1 MMSEVTDSSSDESS
15 IALVNR
21 SETPSPPHLSLSRPP
36 ISSLTTATPADI
48 NLPEIRSPA
57 YFLLLPPPTSFL
69 TTPIA
74 SPSTITATTSSSA
87 VANTSTTATTM
98 ATSGT
103 ATTTMADATAM
114 NSATATTAT
123 TAAAAT
129 ATATTAATTSATA
142 TATAIAT
149 TMATEATTAT
159 ALTIAS
165 APTPLVVIA
174 PSHTRS
180 LRTKI
185 TLSLRSKIRSLR
197 MFALWPFRHIAE
209 TVQLPVSTVYSIC
222 VQPST
227 PQQQRTGRPSALSS
241 EDQTRLVAHAT
252 ASQQNRRKSLI
263 LIAQELN
270 ITVNE
275 RTLRRFFANQGYH
288 RRIAREK
295 PFLTVNNKIARLH
308 FATLF
313 QDWVVQDWYKV
324 IWTDECAFNIGGFS
338 GNTWVTRMAGEE
350 YLEDCLLPKFRK
362 LETVMVWGCISGNQ
376 KGPLVIWDKAE
387 WGRTINSQNY
397 CQYIILPHLHPYWL
411 HLCAERQDYVY
422 LQQDGASPHRA
433 KYTVQVLQDL
443 NMFGY
448 FLTWP
453 ASSPDLNPIEQV
465 WRTMKQRIYHRSPR
479 PTTNVLLRIA
489 IQEEWN
495 AITGE
500 EIADLTASMPARTA
514 AVSNVQGGHTR
525 Y

>member
-1 MMSEVTDSSSDESS
+1 MMSESTDSSSDESS

-21 SETPSPPHLSLSRPP
+21 SETPSPPHLLLSQPP
-36 ISSLTTATPADI
+36 ISSLTTATTGDI

-57 YFLLLPPPTSFL
+57 YFLLLPPPASFL
-69 TTPIA
+69 MTPIA
-74 SPSTITATTSSSA
+74 GTSSITAATSSSTM
-87 VANTSTTATTM
+87 ANTSTAATTM

-103 ATTTMADATAM
+103 ATTTIADAIAM
-114 NSATATTAT
+114 SSATATTAT
-123 TAAAAT
+123 TATTAAT
-129 ATATTAATTSATA
+129 ATATTTTATTTA
-142 TATAIAT
+142 ATAIAT
-149 TMATEATTAT
+149 AMATGATTAA
-159 ALTIAS
+159 ALTIAG
-165 APTPLVVIA
+165 APTPLVVMA
-174 PSHTRS
+174 PSRTRS

-197 MFALWPFRHIAE
+197 MFALWPFRRIAE

-222 VQPST
+222 AQPST
-227 PQQQRTGRPSALSS
+227 PQQQRIGRPSALSS
-241 EDQTRLVAHAT
+241 EDKDRLVAHAT

-295 PFLTVNNKIARLH
+295 PFLTINNKIARLH

-433 KYTVQVLQDL
+433 KHTVQVLQDL
-443 NMFGY
+443 NMFSY

-514 AVSNVQGGHTR
+514 AVRNVQGGHTR